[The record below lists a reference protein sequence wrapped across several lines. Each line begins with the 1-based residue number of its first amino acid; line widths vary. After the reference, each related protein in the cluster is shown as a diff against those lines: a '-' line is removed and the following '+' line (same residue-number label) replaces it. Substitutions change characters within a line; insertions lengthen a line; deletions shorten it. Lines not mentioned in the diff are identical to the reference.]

1 MNPRPVIID
10 CDPGTDDAIALLL
23 ALAAPEI
30 AIEAV
35 TVFGG
40 NVGLER
46 TLANA
51 LAVVAHAAASV
62 PVHAGAARPLRGAF
76 TAAPRAH
83 GENGLAGIILPSG
96 GKPSPGEAADV
107 IRAHL
112 RAAPAPLTLVGIGPA
127 TNIARAVMAEPDCA
141 ANIAEIVLMSGAF
154 AGGNITPEA
163 EFNAW
168 SDPEALSVLLA
179 AGRPLTLAPGERE
192 YEPGYYAAFVIDP
205 DGYRLEAYCGGGQT

>member
-51 LAVVAHAAASV
+51 LAVVALAAASV

-112 RAAPAPLTLVGIGPA
+112 RAVPAPLTLVGIGPA

-168 SDPEALSVLLA
+168 SDLEALSVLLA
-179 AGRPLTLAPGERE
+179 TGRPLTLAPGERE
-192 YEPGYYAAFVIDP
+192 YEPGYYAAFEIDP